1 MAGPI
6 REFFANIKM
15 RQQMI
20 AAVMSESD
28 LGRLQAGMQV
38 RNFEN
43 THPESLAF
51 AANVEPGTFDSGVY
65 VAALAHV
72 GMPEAQAIVEHTTK
86 FGALGDGTF
95 LAMLQQMMQKL
106 LAGLSDPANQ
116 QKIMDAI
123 KFLMTIFA
131 LFGPK

>member
-6 REFFANIKM
+6 REYFANIKM

-20 AAVMSESD
+20 AAVMAESD
-28 LGRLQAGMQV
+28 IGRLQAGMQV

-43 THPESLAF
+43 THPEDLAF
-51 AANVEPGTFDSGVY
+51 AANMPPDTFQSGVY
-65 VAALAHV
+65 VAALAHAGV
-72 GMPEAQAIVEHTTK
+72 AEAQAIVEHTTK

-95 LAMLQQMMQKL
+95 LAMLQQMFQKL
-106 LAGLSDPANQ
+106 LAALSDPANQ